1 MPLDNSLGG
10 AGAAPGSYTIVN
22 QYADTLVA
30 LNGTAVDGQT
40 LEAIVNVYQVW
51 FQVTVSQASWDLAA
65 GIAAAGAGG
74 AGATTAATEIVGSY
88 AAVIEAF
95 ALLDPVTDIYYQRDV
110 NSRSLFVDQLVV
122 TVGTPGVPPGST
134 QVVVALDPTQETA
147 GNNAIL
153 AAWAGVQTVAAS
165 T

>member
-1 MPLDNSLGG
+1 MVLDNSLGG
-10 AGAAPGSYTIVN
+10 AGAAPGSYTIVD
-22 QYADTLVA
+22 QYPDTLIA
-30 LNGTAVDGQT
+30 ASGSAVDGVT
-40 LEAIVNVYQVW
+40 LAAIVDVYQVW

-74 AGATTAATEIVGSY
+74 AGATTAATEIVGQY

-95 ALLDPVTDIYYQRDV
+95 AILAPVTGIYYQRDV
-110 NSRSLFVDQLVV
+110 NARGLFVDQLVV
-122 TVGTPGVPPGST
+122 TVGTQGAPPGSAA
-134 QVVVALDPTQETA
+134 VVVALDPTQETA

>member
-10 AGAAPGSYTIVN
+10 AGAAPGSYTIFD
-22 QYADTLVA
+22 QYPDTLIGI
-30 LNGTAVDGQT
+30 NGKAVDGQT
-40 LEAIVNVYQVW
+40 VEAVVDVYQVW

-65 GIAAAGAGG
+65 GIAAAGAGA
-74 AGATTAATEIVGSY
+74 AGATTAATQIVGSY

-110 NSRSLFVDQLVV
+110 NSRSLFIDQLVV
-122 TVGTPGVPPGST
+122 TVGTQGVAPGSAIA
-134 QVVVALDPTQETA
+134 VVALDPAQETA
-147 GNNAIL
+147 GNNTIL
-153 AAWAGVQTVAAS
+153 ATWAGVQKVAAA